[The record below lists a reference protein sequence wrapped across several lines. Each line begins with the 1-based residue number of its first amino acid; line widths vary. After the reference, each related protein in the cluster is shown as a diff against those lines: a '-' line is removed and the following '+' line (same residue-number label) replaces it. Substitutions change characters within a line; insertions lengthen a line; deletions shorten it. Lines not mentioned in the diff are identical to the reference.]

1 MVYKWAL
8 QIPNLSPELT
18 RRAYLYLPACYDE
31 QPDARFPVMYMF
43 DGHNVFFDEDAT
55 YGQSWGMADYMD
67 KTDTPLIIAAVEC
80 NPVGNNRLEEYCP
93 FTCEDPNLGRIRGRG
108 RATMEWF
115 IRDFKPMIDA
125 NLRTLPDRVN
135 TLIAG
140 SSMGGLMSL
149 YAATAFND
157 VFGRAACLSPSL
169 WLPPPRY
176 ADLHGLRRGGNGQPR
191 IQSLRADH
199 LFLGAAAKGRRSRV
213 PHRPRRHPQR
223 GLVGAADS
231 RFYEMSGV
239 LTRRARIPHE
249 WIRRINPWKFVIT
262 KAIPTT

>member
-1 MVYKWAL
+1 
-8 QIPNLSPELT
+8 
-18 RRAYLYLPACYDE
+18 
-31 QPDARFPVMYMF
+31 MYMF

-140 SSMGGLMSL
+140 SSMGGLPVPQPVARPRES
-149 YAATAFND
+149 AA
-157 VFGRAACLSPSL
+157 VHPSGGNL
-169 WLPPPRY
+169 PRY

>member
-67 KTDTPLIIAAVEC
+67 KTDTPVIIAAVEC

-125 NLRTLPDRVN
+125 NLRTLPDRAN

-149 YAATAFND
+149 YGVTAHNETFS
-157 VFGRAACLSPSL
+157 RAACLSPSV
-169 WLPPPRY
+169 RFSFTEVK
-176 ADLHGLRRGGNGQPR
+176 ADIKKAKLAPGTRVYISWGEREGNG
-191 IQSLRADH
+191 
-199 LFLGAAAKGRRSRV
+199 
-213 PHRPRRHPQR
+213 
-223 GLVGAADS
+223 
-231 RFYEMSGV
+231 
-239 LTRRARIPHE
+239 RRALAQYTGKALEVTNLLTARGATVYPYCQLDGRHCE
-249 WIRRINPWKFVIT
+249 ADWRRQLGRCFAFLFGWR
-262 KAIPTT
+262 

>member
-67 KTDTPLIIAAVEC
+67 KTDTPVIIAAVEC
-80 NPVGNNRLEEYCP
+80 NPVGNNRLVEYCP

-125 NLRTLPDRVN
+125 NLRTLPDLS
-135 TLIAG
+135 LI
-140 SSMGGLMSL
+140 
-149 YAATAFND
+149 
-157 VFGRAACLSPSL
+157 
-169 WLPPPRY
+169 
-176 ADLHGLRRGGNGQPR
+176 H
-191 IQSLRADH
+191 I
-199 LFLGAAAKGRRSRV
+199 
-213 PHRPRRHPQR
+213 
-223 GLVGAADS
+223 
-231 RFYEMSGV
+231 
-239 LTRRARIPHE
+239 
-249 WIRRINPWKFVIT
+249 
-262 KAIPTT
+262 

>member
-125 NLRTLPDRVN
+125 NLRTLPDRAN

-149 YAATAFND
+149 YAVTAFND
-157 VFGRAACLSPSL
+157 VYSRAACLSPSIWFATRSL
-169 WLPPPRY
+169 DRLIRDAQFAPDTVIYMDYGSREMAHHDNMRKQY
-176 ADLHGLRRGGNGQPR
+176 AAVTSRLLEKQVLLTSRIVPNG
-191 IQSLRADH
+191 DH
-199 LFLGAAAKGRRSRV
+199 CEACWEEQIPFFMHILFYNR
-213 PHRPRRHPQR
+213 
-223 GLVGAADS
+223 
-231 RFYEMSGV
+231 E
-239 LTRRARIPHE
+239 
-249 WIRRINPWKFVIT
+249 
-262 KAIPTT
+262 

>member
-8 QIPNLSPELT
+8 QIPNLNPELT

-125 NLRTLPDRVN
+125 NLRTLPDRAN

-169 WLPPPRY
+169 WLAPAKARRFIRQAEISPDTLIY
-176 ADLHGLRRGGNGQPR
+176 MDYGGEEMANHASNLSALTTCSSALLQKGVDLAFRIVPGGTHSEASWARQIPV
-191 IQSLRADH
+191 
-199 LFLGAAAKGRRSRV
+199 FMKCLG
-213 PHRPRRHPQR
+213 
-223 GLVGAADS
+223 
-231 RFYEMSGV
+231 F
-239 LTRRARIPHE
+239 
-249 WIRRINPWKFVIT
+249 
-262 KAIPTT
+262 

>member
-55 YGQSWGMADYMD
+55 YGQSLGAWPIIWD

-93 FTCEDPNLGRIRGRG
+93 LHLRRPNLGRIRGRG

-125 NLRTLPDRVN
+125 NLRTPAGQGEHADRRFVDGRADEPVRRHGVQRCFRPGGLPVPQPVARPRESAAVHPSGGNLPD
-135 TLIAG
+135 TLIYMDYGGEEMANHAANLSALTTC
-140 SSMGGLMSL
+140 SSALLQRASISRSASSP
-149 YAATAFND
+149 AAPTA
-157 VFGRAACLSPSL
+157 
-169 WLPPPRY
+169 
-176 ADLHGLRRGGNGQPR
+176 
-191 IQSLRADH
+191 
-199 LFLGAAAKGRRSRV
+199 
-213 PHRPRRHPQR
+213 RPRGR
-223 GLVGAADS
+223 GRF
-231 RFYEMSGV
+231 RFYEMV
-239 LTRRARIPHE
+239 
-249 WIRRINPWKFVIT
+249 
-262 KAIPTT
+262 